1 MECGACRG
9 GVGTHRE
16 LEAPPA
22 DVEVAGLHRVLALDV
37 VGLVHHRERG
47 AHEHLD
53 RQVGRR
59 EEDER
64 RGAADAHVRARRDE
78 LVQPRRLRLREA
90 LADRAPAAA
99 PGPRHEVE
107 RQREVVAR
115 ERHAERRVAVAV
127 DVVGPRA
134 AREQHQREHRVLVLD
149 GERERRPAALVL
161 GVDRHARRQ
170 VPQHHLH
177 LALDRRLEQPRL
189 GRRRGVLLAVESA
202 GARPLVGRGAGW
214 GRLLLGGGLHRR
226 DPAPLPR
233 LQLLFESG
241 RAPLRRVAGAT
252 GVSELLQPASVPGLT
267 GLPLPLP
274 PAERVGRVPSWAA
287 RRRGVAARGRLA
299 PVEVQRK
306 LRLVPRR
313 DARSLW
319 WSLRRRPDAAQE
331 AVRVVRARR
340 HESELSRLRDASKK
354 LTMTQFNHEIILYSC
369 KPLKQSTSPPARA
382 RARHVASCSCLVC
395 SIHGSCWRRS
405 GGRPCCY

>member
-1 MECGACRG
+1 MVCRCGRRVEGACFGG
-9 GVGTHRE
+9 GVGRAGEEGGTHRE

-189 GRRRGVLLAVESA
+189 GRRGVLLAVESA

-233 LQLLFESG
+233 LELLFEG
-241 RAPLRRVAGAT
+241 WRAPLRRVAGAA
-252 GVSELLQPASVPGLT
+252 GVPELLQPASVPGLT
-267 GLPLPLP
+267 GLPLPLS

-340 HESELSRLRDASKK
+340 HESELGRVRGKK
-354 LTMTQFNHEIILYSC
+354 LTITQITKWSLRVLNH
-369 KPLKQSTSPPARA
+369 
-382 RARHVASCSCLVC
+382 
-395 SIHGSCWRRS
+395 
-405 GGRPCCY
+405 